1 MLISVSSNILKL
13 MMTFFLV
20 QKVIEFIFSLNCGNK
35 RLALIFCRNE
45 EFYVKIKFQ
54 GIVEAKEY
62 RPYYG
67 INTNSKNEGVE
78 GNYTNNSIF
87 VLITTNLGH

>member
-1 MLISVSSNILKL
+1 M
-13 MMTFFLV
+13 
-20 QKVIEFIFSLNCGNK
+20 VIKN

-87 VLITTNLGH
+87 VLITTNLVWVIVKNNIHKSN